1 MIGALINHLWQ
12 STLFCAAVWSIT
24 LALRANG
31 AAVRHALWMLASLKF
46 LIPFSALYMVGA
58 AAGLP
63 SPVESQPTLL
73 VGRMVET
80 LAAAAPVVSPAVEL
94 RAASGL
100 SAPALALL
108 ALWLAGAV
116 FVGRRWFAGWRA
128 ADTLIRATRPAPGSP
143 PDARVTDADVE
154 PSVARVFDP
163 VVLLPAA
170 LLRRLEPAQFEAV
183 MEHEREH
190 IARNDVLKDHLHRL
204 VETLFWFHPLVWWIG
219 RRLVDERERA
229 CDEGVLSRGYDPGDY
244 AAGILAVCR
253 HCRATNARP
262 AYATSGA
269 LSGDLTAR
277 IRHILGNAPP
287 VAVGLCKALALM
299 LCTMTAAT
307 LPLFAG
313 ALDGDERR
321 RSIAAIQAN
330 QLDDAIV
337 YVSVAKDARVR
348 RSLDAADHEVAIRNI
363 SLRQLVALAY
373 DVAPAQVT
381 GGGVWLDTPRYDF
394 RVEVPGGVSQPEDL
408 EPLALRGL
416 VNKLLASRF
425 DLRIRAIEPG
435 AAPASH

>member
-1 MIGALINHLWQ
+1 MIGALIDHLWQ

-63 SPVESQPTLL
+63 SPVESQPTFL
-73 VGRMVET
+73 VGKMVET
-80 LAAAAPVVSPAVEL
+80 LAAAAPVVSPALEL
-94 RAASGL
+94 RATPGL
-100 SAPALALL
+100 SAPVLAFV
-108 ALWLAGAV
+108 ALWLAGAA
-116 FVGRRWFAGWRA
+116 FVASRWFAGWRA
-128 ADTLIRATRPAPGSP
+128 ANTLIRATRPAPGSP
-143 PDARVTDADVE
+143 PDARVTDEDVE
-154 PSVARVFDP
+154 PSVAGVFDP

-170 LLRRLEPAQFEAV
+170 LLRRLEPAQLDAV

-190 IARNDVLKDHLHRL
+190 IARNDVLKDHVHRL

-253 HCRATNARP
+253 HCRATSVRP
-262 AYATSGA
+262 MYATSGA
-269 LSGDLTAR
+269 LSGDLAAR
-277 IRHILGNAPP
+277 IRHILGSAPP

-299 LCTMTAAT
+299 LCILAVAT
-307 LPLFAG
+307 VPLFAG

-321 RSIAAIQAN
+321 RSVAAIQAN

-337 YVSVAKDARVR
+337 YVSVAKDARAR

-373 DVAPAQVT
+373 DVAPSQVT
-381 GGGVWLDTPRYDF
+381 GGGVWLDMPRYDF
-394 RVEVPGGVSQPEDL
+394 RVEVPGGVSQPDDL

-425 DLRIRAIEPG
+425 DLQIRASQPG
-435 AAPASH
+435 AAPTSR

>member
-1 MIGALINHLWQ
+1 MIGALIDHLWQ

-46 LIPFSALYMVGA
+46 LIPFSALYTVGA

-63 SPVESQPTLL
+63 TPVESQPAFF
-73 VGRMVET
+73 VETMGHT
-80 LAAAAPVVSPAVEL
+80 LAAASPVVSPATEL
-94 RAASGL
+94 HAASGF
-100 SAPALALL
+100 SAPAILFFAV
-108 ALWLAGAV
+108 WLAGAAFV
-116 FVGRRWFAGWRA
+116 ASRWFVGWRT

-143 PDARVTDADVE
+143 LDARVTEADIE

-170 LLRRLEPAQFEAV
+170 LLRRLEPAQLNAV
-183 MEHEREH
+183 LAHEYEH

-204 VETLFWFHPLVWWIG
+204 VVTLFWFHPLVWWIG

-253 HCRATNARP
+253 HCRAGNARP

-269 LSGDLTAR
+269 LAGDLTTR
-277 IRHILGNAPP
+277 IRHILASAPP
-287 VAVGLCKALALM
+287 VAVGLLKALALIV
-299 LCTMTAAT
+299 CTMAAAT
-307 LPLFAG
+307 VPLFAG
-313 ALDGDERR
+313 ALDGDARR
-321 RSIAAIQAN
+321 RTVAAMHAT
-330 QLDDAIV
+330 QLDEATV
-337 YVSVAKDARVR
+337 YVSVSADARAR
-348 RSLDAADHEVAIRNI
+348 RSLTARDHEVAMRNF
-363 SLRQLVALAY
+363 SLRELVALAY
-373 DVAPAQVT
+373 DVAPSQVT
-381 GGGVWLDTPRYDF
+381 GGGVWLDRPRYDF
-394 RVEVPGGVSQPEDL
+394 RVEVPGGVSQPEDM

-425 DLRIRAIEPG
+425 DLQIRASGPD
-435 AAPASH
+435 AAPATR